1 MIINPKND
9 SSTSD
14 FWRISGVELQ
24 IFCFFL
30 VLLSTFYYLCGINTF
45 YMLER
50 ILKLRE
56 IEDDS
61 LFLWG
66 SRQTGK
72 STLLKALFPKAHLYD
87 LLKTDVRMAFQLR
100 PALLREECELLDE
113 GELVIIDE
121 VQKVPALLD
130 EVHWL
135 MENRGLRF
143 ILSGSSA
150 RKLRRSGANL
160 LGGRALRFT
169 LFPFVS
175 AEIPDF
181 DLHRALNNGMLPR
194 HYLVADPSKRIQAYI
209 GDYLQQEI
217 VEEAIVRQLDAFTRF
232 LQVAALSNTEIV
244 NYTNI
249 AQDCGVSA
257 KTVKEYFAILEETM
271 LGFYLPAYTK
281 MIKRKL
287 IQSPKFYYFD
297 VAIPNHLLH
306 RRILQ
311 PGTDIYG
318 HALEH
323 FVVQELRAFVSY
335 TFGEDKIMS
344 YWRTLDN
351 KYEVDVM
358 ICDALTQRVEI
369 AIEVK
374 SADHVFSNDTKGLK
388 AFSEEHPDAKLILLS
403 MEERPRMLNGIE
415 VWPVT
420 QFLQGLWNRKWL

>member
-1 MIINPKND
+1 
-9 SSTSD
+9 
-14 FWRISGVELQ
+14 
-24 IFCFFL
+24 
-30 VLLSTFYYLCGINTF
+30 
-45 YMLER
+45 MLER
-50 ILKLRE
+50 ILKLQE
-56 IEDDS
+56 IADDS

-72 STLLKALFPKAHLYD
+72 STLLKALFPKSRLYD

-100 PALLREECELLDE
+100 PALLREECEMLDE
-113 GELVIIDE
+113 DELVIIDE

-135 MENRGLRF
+135 IENRKLRF

-160 LGGRALRFT
+160 LGGRALRRT
-169 LFPFVS
+169 LFPLVS
-175 AEIPDF
+175 DEIPDF
-181 DLHRALNNGMLPR
+181 DLYRALNNGMLPR

-217 VEEAIVRQLDAFTRF
+217 MEEAVVRQLDAFTRF

-249 AQDCGVSA
+249 AQDCGISA

-271 LGFYLPAYTK
+271 LGFYLPAFTRVV
-281 MIKRKL
+281 KRRL
-287 IQSPKFYYFD
+287 ILSPKFYYFD
-297 VAIPNHLLH
+297 VAIPNHLL
-306 RRILQ
+306 RRVPLQ
-311 PGTDIYG
+311 KGTDYYG

-323 FVVQELRAFVSY
+323 LVIQELRAFLSY
-335 TFGEDKIMS
+335 TFGEDKKLS

-351 KYEVDVM
+351 KYE
-358 ICDALTQRVEI
+358 IDAVIGDAEV

-374 SADHVFSNDTKGLK
+374 STDNVTSHDIKGLK
-388 AFSEEHPDAKLILLS
+388 AFSEEHPNAKLILLS
-403 MEERPRMLNGIE
+403 MEERARKLNEIE
-415 VWPVT
+415 VWPVA
-420 QFLQGLWNRKWL
+420 QFLSHLWKRKVL

>member
-1 MIINPKND
+1 
-9 SSTSD
+9 
-14 FWRISGVELQ
+14 
-24 IFCFFL
+24 
-30 VLLSTFYYLCGINTF
+30 
-45 YMLER
+45 MLER
-50 ILKLRE
+50 LLKLRE
-56 IEDDS
+56 VEEDS

-72 STLLKALFPKAHLYD
+72 STLLKALFPKARLYD

-113 GELVIIDE
+113 GDLVIIDE

-135 MENRGLRF
+135 MENRGMRF

-181 DLHRALNNGMLPR
+181 DLQRALNNGMLPR

-232 LQVAALSNTEIV
+232 LQVAAMSNTEIV

-281 MIKRKL
+281 VIKRKL

-318 HALEH
+318 HTLEH

-335 TFGEDKIMS
+335 TFGEDKILS

-351 KYEVDVM
+351 KYEVDVL
-358 ICDALTQRVEI
+358 ICDALTNRVEV
-369 AIEVK
+369 AIEIK
-374 SADHVFSNDTKGLK
+374 SADHVVSNDTKGLK
-388 AFSEEHPDAKLILLS
+388 AFGEEHPDTKLLLLS
-403 MEERPRMLNGIE
+403 MEERPRLLNGIE
-415 VWPVT
+415 IWPVID
-420 QFLQGLWNRKWL
+420 FLAKLWNRKWL

>member
-1 MIINPKND
+1 
-9 SSTSD
+9 
-14 FWRISGVELQ
+14 
-24 IFCFFL
+24 
-30 VLLSTFYYLCGINTF
+30 
-45 YMLER
+45 MLER
-50 ILKLRE
+50 ILKLKE
-56 IEDDS
+56 IENDS

-72 STLLKALFPKAHLYD
+72 STLLRALFPNARLYD

-100 PALLREECELLDE
+100 PALLREECEMLDE

-135 MENRGLRF
+135 IENRGLRF

-160 LGGRALRFT
+160 LGGRALRCT
-169 LFPFVS
+169 LFPLVS

-181 DLHRALNNGMLPR
+181 DVERALNNGMLPR
-194 HYLVADPSKRIQAYI
+194 HYLVEDPSKRIQAYI

-249 AQDCGVSA
+249 AQDCAVSA
-257 KTVKEYFAILEETM
+257 KTVKEYFTILEETM
-271 LGFYLPAYTK
+271 LGFYLPAYTRTV
-281 MIKRKL
+281 KRRL
-287 IQSPKFYYFD
+287 TLSPKFYYFD

-306 RRILQ
+306 RVPLKK
-311 PGTDIYG
+311 GTDIYG
-318 HALEH
+318 HATEH
-323 FVVQELRAFVSY
+323 LVVQELRAFLSY
-335 TFGEDKIMS
+335 TYGEKMVMS
-344 YWRTLDN
+344 YWRTLDG
-351 KYEVDVM
+351 KYEVDVLISDRTSNEVRM
-358 ICDALTQRVEI
+358 

-374 SADHVFSNDTKGLK
+374 SSDNVTSSDTKGLK
-388 AFSEEHPDAKLILLS
+388 AFGEEHPDAKLILLS
-403 MEERPRMLNGIE
+403 MEERPRMMNGIE
-415 VWPVT
+415 IWPVE
-420 QFLQGLWNRKWL
+420 QFLQRLWDGKMI

>member
-1 MIINPKND
+1 
-9 SSTSD
+9 
-14 FWRISGVELQ
+14 
-24 IFCFFL
+24 
-30 VLLSTFYYLCGINTF
+30 
-45 YMLER
+45 MLDR

-56 IEDDS
+56 VEDDS

-72 STLLKALFPKAHLYD
+72 STLLKTLFPKARLYD

-100 PALLREECELLDE
+100 PALFREECELLNE
-113 GELVIIDE
+113 GDLVIVDE

-135 MENRGLRF
+135 IENRGLRF

-169 LFPFVS
+169 LFPLVS

-194 HYLVADPSKRIQAYI
+194 HYLAADPSKRIQSYI

-257 KTVKEYFAILEETM
+257 KTVKEYFSILEETM

-281 MIKRKL
+281 VIKRKL

-306 RRILQ
+306 RRTLE
-311 PGTDIYG
+311 PGTNIYG

-335 TFGEDKIMS
+335 TFGEDKKLN

-351 KYEVDVM
+351 QYEVDAL
-358 ICDALTQRVEI
+358 ICDAYTNKVDV

-374 SADHVFSNDTKGLK
+374 SADHIVSHDTKGLK
-388 AFSEEHPDAKLILLS
+388 AFSEEHPDTKLVLLS

-415 VWPVT
+415 VWPIT
-420 QFLQGLWNRKWL
+420 QFLQNLWSGKVLE

>member
-1 MIINPKND
+1 M
-9 SSTSD
+9 
-14 FWRISGVELQ
+14 
-24 IFCFFL
+24 
-30 VLLSTFYYLCGINTF
+30 
-45 YMLER
+45 MLER

-56 IEDDS
+56 IEEDS

-72 STLLKALFPKAHLYD
+72 STLLKALFPKERLYD
-87 LLKTDVRMAFQLR
+87 LLKSDVRMAFQLR
-100 PALLREECELLDE
+100 PALLREECEILDE
-113 GELVIIDE
+113 GEIVIIDE

-135 MENRGLRF
+135 IENRGLRF

-160 LGGRALRFT
+160 LGGRAVRCT
-169 LFPFVS
+169 LYPLVS

-181 DLHRALNNGMLPR
+181 NLNRALNNGLLPR
-194 HYLVADPSKRIQAYI
+194 HYLVSDPSKRIQAYI

-217 VEEAIVRQLDAFTRF
+217 VEEAVVRQLDAFTRF
-232 LQVAALSNTEIV
+232 LQVAALSNAEIV

-249 AQDCGVSA
+249 AQDCGISA

-271 LGFYLPAYTK
+271 LGFYLPAYSHVV
-281 MIKRKL
+281 KRKL

-297 VAIPNHLLH
+297 VAIPNYLLH
-306 RRILQ
+306 RRPLQ
-311 PGTDIYG
+311 PGTDYYG

-323 FVVQELRAFVSY
+323 FVMQELRAFLSY
-335 TFGEDKIMS
+335 NFGEDKKLN

-351 KYEVDVM
+351 KYEVDAVVNNVASGSV
-358 ICDALTQRVEI
+358 DV

-374 SADHVFSNDTKGLK
+374 SSDNITSHDTKGLK
-388 AFSEEHPDAKLILLS
+388 AFSEEHPDSKLILLS
-403 MEERPRMLNGIE
+403 MEKSPRKLNGIE
-415 VWPVT
+415 IWPVE
-420 QFLQGLWNRKWL
+420 QFLPRLWARKVI

>member
-1 MIINPKND
+1 MY
-9 SSTSD
+9 
-14 FWRISGVELQ
+14 VE
-24 IFCFFL
+24 
-30 VLLSTFYYLCGINTF
+30 
-45 YMLER
+45 MLER
-50 ILKLRE
+50 ILKLKE
-56 IEDDS
+56 IENDS

-72 STLLKALFPKAHLYD
+72 STLLRALFPKARLYD

-100 PALLREECELLDE
+100 PALLREECEMLSE

-135 MENRGLRF
+135 IENRGLRF

-160 LGGRALRFT
+160 LGGRALRCT
-169 LFPFVS
+169 LFPLVS

-181 DLHRALNNGMLPR
+181 NVERALNNGMLPR
-194 HYLVADPSKRIQAYI
+194 HYLVEDPSKRIQAYI

-249 AQDCGVSA
+249 AQDCAVSA
-257 KTVKEYFAILEETM
+257 KTVKEYFSILEETM
-271 LGFYLPAYTK
+271 LGFYLPAYTR
-281 MIKRKL
+281 IVKRRL
-287 IQSPKFYYFD
+287 TLSPKFYYFD

-306 RRILQ
+306 RVPLKQ
-311 PGTDIYG
+311 GTDIYG

-323 FVVQELRAFVSY
+323 LVIQELRAFLSY
-335 TFGEDKIMS
+335 TYGEEKAMN
-344 YWRTLDN
+344 YWRTLDG
-351 KYEVDVM
+351 KYEVD
-358 ICDALTQRVEI
+358 ALISDRTTNEVRI

-374 SADHVFSNDTKGLK
+374 SSDNVSSSDTKGLK
-388 AFSEEHPDAKLILLS
+388 AFGEEHPDAKLILLS
-403 MEERPRMLNGIE
+403 MEERPRMINGIE
-415 VWPVT
+415 VWPVVE
-420 QFLQGLWNRKWL
+420 FLQRLWDGKMISK

>member
-1 MIINPKND
+1 
-9 SSTSD
+9 
-14 FWRISGVELQ
+14 
-24 IFCFFL
+24 
-30 VLLSTFYYLCGINTF
+30 
-45 YMLER
+45 MLER
-50 ILKLRE
+50 ILKLKE
-56 IEDDS
+56 IENDS

-72 STLLKALFPKAHLYD
+72 STLLRALFPNARLYD

-100 PALLREECELLDE
+100 PALLREECEMLDE

-135 MENRGLRF
+135 IENRGLRF

-160 LGGRALRFT
+160 LGGRALRCT
-169 LFPFVS
+169 LFPLVS

-181 DLHRALNNGMLPR
+181 DVERALNNGMLPR
-194 HYLVADPSKRIQAYI
+194 HYLVEDPSKRIQAYI

-249 AQDCGVSA
+249 AQDCAVSA
-257 KTVKEYFAILEETM
+257 KTVKEYFTILEETM
-271 LGFYLPAYTK
+271 LGFYLPAYTRTV
-281 MIKRKL
+281 KRRL
-287 IQSPKFYYFD
+287 TLSPKFYYFD

-306 RRILQ
+306 RVPLKK
-311 PGTDIYG
+311 GTDIYG
-318 HALEH
+318 HATEH
-323 FVVQELRAFVSY
+323 LVVQELRAFLSY
-335 TFGEDKIMS
+335 TYGEKMVMS
-344 YWRTLDN
+344 YWRTLDS
-351 KYEVDVM
+351 KYEVDVLISDRTSNEVRM
-358 ICDALTQRVEI
+358 

-374 SADHVFSNDTKGLK
+374 SSDNVTSSDTKGLK
-388 AFSEEHPDAKLILLS
+388 AFGEEHPDAKLILLS
-403 MEERPRMLNGIE
+403 MEERPRMMNGIE
-415 VWPVT
+415 IWPVE
-420 QFLQGLWNRKWL
+420 QFLQGLWDGKMI